1 MSRRRTAEVA
11 AIASV
16 LAEHG
21 FADADAIRH
30 HDIDAAADAAGV
42 ARPETRDER
51 AAVASVYARFTE
63 G

>member
-1 MSRRRTAEVA
+1 MSRRRAAEVA

-16 LAEHG
+16 LAGHG
-21 FADADAIRH
+21 FDSPDEIRH
-30 HDIDAAADAAGV
+30 HDIDAAADVAGV

-51 AAVASVYARFTE
+51 FAVASAYTRLTE

>member
-1 MSRRRTAEVA
+1 MSRRRAAEVA
-11 AIASV
+11 AIAGV

-21 FADADAIRH
+21 FADPDEIRH
-30 HDIDAAADAAGV
+30 RDIDAAADVVGV

-51 AAVASVYARFTE
+51 AAVTSAYAELTE